1 MAQMTQK
8 ELEQLI
14 DERSKKQIA
23 EAVAS
28 VKAEIGAVNNGVD
41 EKKLDEAVAK
51 AIQKVQEE
59 NKKSLKDNSDM
70 LLNFE
75 KANAE
80 KEIKGLKKENV
91 KSVVNQMIG
100 SALFAMEKS
109 KKNNVAM
116 VGADEILASAKEKY
130 PESKALH
137 AVLESRAKALTASVP
152 TDGGFT
158 VPIAFSAD
166 YIEMLYANTILE
178 KLGVR
183 KVPMPNGNLSI
194 PKMTESATAY
204 WVGEAQKVN
213 ASQATFGEVNLK
225 AKKLGAM
232 SPVSNSLLRYT
243 GVGLDSWI
251 ADDLMEKVRIAL
263 DKAFL
268 KGTGTEHT
276 PLGLYNTTGVQT
288 YSGNSGALEITTPLD
303 MFALLEQ
310 ANAPFGNV
318 KWLLNPVG
326 KSWLAGKAFSSGPFA
341 WAEEIGKNRQLNGY
355 DIITSTSVDYT
366 PDAGTPANSTADFW
380 LGDFS
385 QLLWGVGYDITVEM
399 SREGTYIDPNGNTVS
414 AFQNDLTLVRL
425 ITEHDFAC
433 RNAQAFV
440 KGTLTKA

>member
-204 WVGEAQKVN
+204 WVGEAQKIN
-213 ASQATFGEVNLK
+213 ASQATFGEVK
-225 AKKLGAM
+225 
-232 SPVSNSLLRYT
+232 
-243 GVGLDSWI
+243 
-251 ADDLMEKVRIAL
+251 
-263 DKAFL
+263 
-268 KGTGTEHT
+268 
-276 PLGLYNTTGVQT
+276 
-288 YSGNSGALEITTPLD
+288 
-303 MFALLEQ
+303 
-310 ANAPFGNV
+310 
-318 KWLLNPVG
+318 
-326 KSWLAGKAFSSGPFA
+326 
-341 WAEEIGKNRQLNGY
+341 IGRAH
-355 DIITSTSVDYT
+355 V
-366 PDAGTPANSTADFW
+366 
-380 LGDFS
+380 
-385 QLLWGVGYDITVEM
+385 
-399 SREGTYIDPNGNTVS
+399 
-414 AFQNDLTLVRL
+414 
-425 ITEHDFAC
+425 
-433 RNAQAFV
+433 
-440 KGTLTKA
+440 

>member
-1 MAQMTQK
+1 MAKMTQ
-8 ELEQLI
+8 ESLEQLI
-14 DERSKKQIA
+14 DERAKRQA
-23 EAVAS
+23 ETA
-28 VKAEIGAVNNGVD
+28 VKAVKEEFGKITNSVDENKLNEAVNNAVKSVK
-41 EKKLDEAVAK
+41 EEFKKELT
-51 AIQKVQEE
+51 
-59 NKKSLKDNSDM
+59 SNSDM
-70 LLNFE
+70 LLGFE
-75 KANAE
+75 RANADNAV
-80 KEIKGLKKENV
+80 KGLKQETS

-100 SALFAMEKS
+100 SALFAMEKA

-116 VGADEILASAKEKY
+116 VTADEILASAKEKY

-137 AVLESRAKALTASVP
+137 AVLEKRMKALNASMP
-152 TDGGFT
+152 TEGGFT
-158 VPIAFSAD
+158 VPLAFSAD
-166 YIEMLYANTILE
+166 YIEQLYANSILD

-204 WVGEAQKVN
+204 WVGETQKIG
-213 ASQATFGEVNLK
+213 ASQATFGEVNLR

-251 ADDLMEKVRIAL
+251 AEDLMEKARIGL

-268 KGTGTEHT
+268 KGAGTEHT
-276 PLGLYNTTGVQT
+276 PLGLYNVNGVQT
-288 YSGNSGALEITTPLD
+288 YNESALSVTTPLE

-310 ANAPFGNV
+310 ANVPFGNV
-318 KWLLNPVG
+318 KWLLNPIG
-326 KSWLAGKAFSSGPFA
+326 KSWLAGKAFSSGPFV
-341 WAEEIGKNRQLNGY
+341 WAEEIGSRKQLNGY

-366 PDAGTPANSTADFW
+366 PNAGTPANSTADFW

-399 SREGTYIDPNGNTVS
+399 SREGTYIDANGNTVS

-433 RNAQAFV
+433 RHAEAFV
-440 KGTLTKA
+440 KGTLKKA

>member
-1 MAQMTQK
+1 MKMTQND
-8 ELEQLI
+8 LEKLI
-14 DERSKKQIA
+14 DERAKKQA
-23 EAVAS
+23 DEAVAS
-28 VKAEIGAVNNGVD
+28 IKAEIGDVKNSVD
-41 EKKLDEAVAK
+41 EKKLDEAVTK
-51 AIQKVQEE
+51 AIKRIQEE
-59 NKKSLKDNSDM
+59 NEKQKNSNADM

-75 KANAE
+75 RATAENAV
-80 KEIKGLKKENV
+80 KGLKKESV

-109 KKNNVAM
+109 KKNNVSM
-116 VGADEILASAKEKY
+116 VTPDEIIASAKEKY

-152 TDGGFT
+152 TAGGFT

-166 YIEMLYANTILE
+166 YIEQLYANTILE

-204 WVGEAQKVN
+204 WVGEAQKIN
-213 ASQATFGEVNLK
+213 TSQATFGEVNLR

-251 ADDLMEKVRIAL
+251 AEDLMEKARIGL

-268 KGTGTEHT
+268 KGAGTEHT

-288 YSGNSGALEITTPLD
+288 YNETALSVTTPLE

-310 ANAPFGNV
+310 ANVPFGNV
-318 KWLLNPVG
+318 KWLLNPIG

-341 WAEEIGKNRQLNGY
+341 WAEEIGSRKQLNGY

-366 PDAGTPANSTADFW
+366 ADAGTPSNSTADFW
-380 LGDFS
+380 LCDFS

-399 SREGTYIDPNGNTVS
+399 SREGTYIDANGNTVS

-433 RNAQAFV
+433 RHPEAFV
-440 KGTLTKA
+440 KGTLKKA